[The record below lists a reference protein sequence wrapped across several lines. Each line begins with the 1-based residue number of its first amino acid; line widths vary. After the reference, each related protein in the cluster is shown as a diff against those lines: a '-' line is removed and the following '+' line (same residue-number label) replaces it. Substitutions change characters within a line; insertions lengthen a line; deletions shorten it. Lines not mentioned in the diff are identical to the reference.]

1 MAEHVRGRQCQFPPV
16 LFNDSFYFSLNDYGN
31 HSNFMIA
38 SMGLSE
44 SKIVLEKFSAACF
57 EADNHRRRDIRDLL
71 SDDEVS

>member
-1 MAEHVRGRQCQFPPV
+1 
-16 LFNDSFYFSLNDYGN
+16 
-31 HSNFMIA
+31 MIA

-57 EADNHRRRDIRDLL
+57 EADNHRRRDIRNLL